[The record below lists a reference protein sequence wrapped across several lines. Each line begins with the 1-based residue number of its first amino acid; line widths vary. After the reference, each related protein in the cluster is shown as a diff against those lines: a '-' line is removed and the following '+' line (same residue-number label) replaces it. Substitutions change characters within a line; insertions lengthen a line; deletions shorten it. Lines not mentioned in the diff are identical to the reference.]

1 MSQLH
6 EEALAFQ
13 QKVNDYTDDHS
24 HNIAQSLKR
33 ELQDLE
39 DEIQVNKNPRSI
51 ENRVKVI
58 IELLEEARS
67 QEVISAGDATQL
79 IRIAEEFR
87 EKLRKLF

>member
-6 EEALAFQ
+6 DEALAFQ
-13 QKVNDYTDDHS
+13 RRVNDYTDDHS
-24 HNIAQSLKR
+24 HNVAQSLRR
-33 ELQDLE
+33 EIQAFE

-58 IELLEEARS
+58 IELLEAAKS
-67 QEVISAGDATQL
+67 QGVISSGDAVQL